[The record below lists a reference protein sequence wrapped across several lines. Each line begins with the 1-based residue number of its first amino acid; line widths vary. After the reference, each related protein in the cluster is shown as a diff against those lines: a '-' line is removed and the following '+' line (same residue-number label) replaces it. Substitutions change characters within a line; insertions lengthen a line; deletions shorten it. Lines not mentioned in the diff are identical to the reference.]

1 MKKII
6 ALVCAAVVGVSAFAL
21 DVTAGARGTFAW
33 GLGTTLPAE
42 DAEQMKTL
50 KEATTSAG
58 GTWSEGG
65 NLGGGFGVYAN
76 LGLVNLGNLT
86 LGLQPEFNM
95 LFNNGYTVDY
105 ALGGTSQTV
114 VYTDNSIDIPV
125 LVTLS
130 LPVTNTFAM
139 RFGVGPYLSIPL
151 GLDLITTSGG
161 TETRATDTTGVTI
174 ESSLNFGLAFDVNFT
189 NKLGIGSLV
198 ANVRYMLDFTPTKA
212 TIKYNG
218 TVVSDNEDLLTRR
231 ALTVGIGYEIKF

>member
-50 KEATTSAG
+50 KEAITSAG

-76 LGLVNLGNLT
+76 LGLINLGSLT
-86 LGLQPEFNM
+86 LGLQPEFSM
-95 LFNNGYTVDY
+95 IFNNGYTVDY
-105 ALGGTSQTV
+105 AFGGTSEKV

-130 LPVTNTFAM
+130 LPVTNTFGM

-151 GLDLITTSGG
+151 GPDLIGTSGG
-161 TETRATDTTGVTI
+161 TETKMTDIYTI

-198 ANVRYMLDFTPTKA
+198 ANVRYMMDFTPTKA
-212 TIKYNG
+212 TVKYNG
-218 TVVSDNEDLLTRR
+218 TVMSDNEDLLTRR